1 MRMLGHARLQ
11 IQKKVGIFKDQC
23 SVKVLTLKT
32 LCKTII
38 VHGIDRVILI
48 AQYIKSQ
55 CVALKLS
62 IELCL
67 AQLTNQA
74 LLMKLGLMTVLHKL
88 GQVGQQVLIIA
99 HQIRQ
104 RVLNLLKR
112 GS

>member
-1 MRMLGHARLQ
+1 MLGPVLSQ
-11 IQKKVGIFKDQC
+11 ILKKAGISMAQWFAVVSQ
-23 SVKVLTLKT
+23 LKKR
-32 LCKTII
+32 CNNII
-38 VHGIDRVILI
+38 VAGIDRVILI

-55 CVALKLS
+55 YVALKLS

>member
-1 MRMLGHARLQ
+1 MLGTAISQ
-11 IQKKVGIFKDQC
+11 IRQKVGI
-23 SVKVLTLKT
+23 LTAQWFAVAFHLKK
-32 LCKTII
+32 LCNNII
-38 VHGIDRVILI
+38 VAGIDRVILI

-67 AQLTNQA
+67 ARFTNQVP
-74 LLMKLGLMTVLHKL
+74 LMKLGLMTVLHKL
-88 GQVGQQVLIIA
+88 GQLGQQLLTTA
-99 HQIRQ
+99 RQILQ

>member
-1 MRMLGHARLQ
+1 MLGTAISQIRL
-11 IQKKVGIFKDQC
+11 KVGILMAQWYVVV
-23 SVKVLTLKT
+23 SQLKS
-32 LCKTII
+32 LCNNII
-38 VHGIDRVILI
+38 VAGIDRVTLI

>member
-1 MRMLGHARLQ
+1 MM
-11 IQKKVGIFKDQC
+11 
-23 SVKVLTLKT
+23 TLYR
-32 LCKTII
+32 TII
-38 VHGIDRVILI
+38 AVGTDRMTLI

-67 AQLTNQA
+67 AQLTNQVP
-74 LLMKLGLMTVLHKL
+74 LMKLGLMTVLHKL

-99 HQIRQ
+99 HQILQ

-112 GS
+112 GN